1 MVRLENNNWK
11 LDDVEHLDQLTYFSG
26 GRLYWA
32 EGDCVREHF
41 QEFFPEV
48 DDVGSDFVAYSP
60 ASIGASNLPD
70 EVITLS
76 SGKLS
81 QKTMDKFEERIL
93 AFEEIKKSGA
103 SSFNQEAAFAEFTLP
118 DPRKCPDLYVVM
130 SGENNSGLAVFWGL
144 QVTEPPQANIK
155 PLEVLEILKSEFVE
169 SKSKSKPAIP
179 VPPKAPSRAAP
190 PPPPPAAVLQSKPK
204 TPSIDPEVVPAAS
217 DDIPATDDSPVS
229 ETPEPKPSE
238 QLTPQTELEPVPA
251 PEPTPIG
258 QAGSIASIFKS
269 LEPYKEEFAAREQQA
284 REAMEKARIA
294 AEKEQAA
301 KSRKVSFISPKSA
314 SKAATSKTEEIKPV
328 ESKPSETLAPE
339 SKQPDS
345 AVSKTKPPTTPKPE
359 KTKPVVV
366 KPPKPPKPPVD
377 RTKQIRMAKQIGIG
391 LAALIVVMLV
401 LRISAASYLGP
412 KVVVTPRLDPNAQ
425 TSEVPFEPDEIIEL
439 AQFNERWEMTQ
450 SGKASITHFPK
461 PGKYS
466 INRLRANTLG
476 NGEPVLVSEHSV
488 LFDNV
493 NHSDVFSP
501 VANLILPT
509 KNVAVSQEVSAI
521 AGASFARGNRAE
533 LVYLGI
539 DWGDE
544 SWKGFQ
550 GIAESSGPVTHAYSQ
565 PGQYRVSL
573 IVKDQNG
580 RWDVDSEFINVFP
593 DGQIPTSES
602 VLGQMTPLPMAV
614 IRAVR
619 TGETENTVHLW
630 VGDSIDLDGTI
641 EQITVDWGDSKPE
654 QSVIPAKGEIN
665 HAYPKSAGNR
675 FTITVSATDNDGNVS
690 KQPAEVVVDFQNTT
704 FPSPDPKKGR
714 MSLINTISWHAS
726 PDLDNPDSVRVRASS
741 YSELTKARKT
751 MVFDL
756 YNPLSQPMAPL
767 SSINWKITDPS
778 GTTHTVTGVRTVE
791 LAGEKGKY
799 SVQVSASLPGQEP
812 QNISFST
819 SIDTKGEMK
828 GMSGFF
834 NWIASTIPD
843 LGLSKLVQGK
853 E

>member
-48 DDVGSDFVAYSP
+48 DDVGSDFVSYSP

-70 EVITLS
+70 EVVTLS

-81 QKTMDKFEERIL
+81 QKTFEKFEERIL

-103 SSFNQEAAFAEFTLP
+103 GSFNQEAAFSEFTLP
-118 DPRKCPDLYVVM
+118 DPRKCPDLWVVM

-144 QVTEPPQANIK
+144 LVNQPPNSNIK
-155 PLEVLEILKSEFVE
+155 PLEALEILRSDYVE
-169 SKSKSKPAIP
+169 VKAKPKPAIP
-179 VPPKAPSRAAP
+179 VPPRAPSRFVP
-190 PPPPPAAVLQSKPK
+190 PPPPSLLTPPSKAEPKEVEVHAEEKDSVLPKPE
-204 TPSIDPEVVPAAS
+204 PLQPE
-217 DDIPATDDSPVS
+217 ATDENPTGSIA
-229 ETPEPKPSE
+229 
-238 QLTPQTELEPVPA
+238 EPVPPRA
-251 PEPTPIG
+251 PEDSLVAP
-258 QAGSIASIFKS
+258 AGSIASIFKS

-284 REAMEKARIA
+284 REAMEKARLA

-301 KSRKVSFISPKSA
+301 KSRKVSFVSPKSA
-314 SKAATSKTEEIKPV
+314 AKSTPPKSEESKAPETKAPEAITTEAKQPAV
-328 ESKPSETLAPE
+328 APSKPAATPA
-339 SKQPDS
+339 SKQE
-345 AVSKTKPPTTPKPE
+345 KP
-359 KTKPVVV
+359 KPVVV

-377 RTKQIRMAKQIGIG
+377 RTKQIRLAKQVGIG
-391 LAALIVVMLV
+391 LAALIVVLLI
-401 LRISAASYLGP
+401 LRVSAASFLGP
-412 KVVVTPRLDPNAQ
+412 KVIVGPVADSAAQ
-425 TSEVPFEPDEIIEL
+425 TGEVPFEPDEFIEL
-439 AQFNERWEMTQ
+439 AQFNQRWQMKQ

-476 NGEPVLVSEHSV
+476 DGNPVLVSEHPV
-488 LFDNV
+488 VFDNV
-493 NHSDVFSP
+493 NHSDVLSP
-501 VANLILPT
+501 VANLILQSNHIAT
-509 KNVAVSQEVSAI
+509 GDLLTAVT
-521 AGASFARGNRAE
+521 GASFARGNRAE

-550 GIAESSGPVTHAYSQ
+550 GIEGNSGPVTHSYSQ

-580 RWDVDSEFINVFP
+580 RWDVDSEFVTVHPQGEVKAEETTIGHFSPVP
-593 DGQIPTSES
+593 IAVVRS
-602 VLGQMTPLPMAV
+602 VK
-614 IRAVR
+614 
-619 TGETENTVHLW
+619 TGDTENSVHLW
-630 VGDSIDLDGTI
+630 VGDSIDLDGSV

-654 QSVIPAKGEIN
+654 QTVSPSKGELT

-675 FTITVSATDNDGNVS
+675 FTITVTATDNSGNLS

-704 FPSPDPKKGR
+704 FPTPDPKKGKTP
-714 MSLINTISWHAS
+714 MVTDVIWYAS
-726 PDLDNPDSVRVRASS
+726 PDLDNPDSIRIRAST

-751 MVFDL
+751 MV
-756 YNPLSQPMAPL
+756 YQIQNPLSSTLAPL
-767 SSINWKITDPS
+767 SSISWKITDPA
-778 GTTHTVTGVRTVE
+778 GVTRTVTGARTVE
-791 LAGEKGKY
+791 LEAEKGRY
-799 SVQVSASLPGQEP
+799 AVQVSASLPGQEP
-812 QNISFST
+812 QTVSFT
-819 SIDTKGEMK
+819 SDIETKGEIK
-828 GMSGFF
+828 GMSGLF